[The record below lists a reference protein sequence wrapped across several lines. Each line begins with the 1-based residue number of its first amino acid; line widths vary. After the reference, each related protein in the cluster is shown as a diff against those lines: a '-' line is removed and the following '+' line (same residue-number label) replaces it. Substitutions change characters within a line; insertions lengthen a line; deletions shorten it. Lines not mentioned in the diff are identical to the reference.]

1 MAASVLNFTKEG
13 NVWTASYTSAGDTV
27 VQLERKDGGW
37 LNVYAN
43 VVGMAKKAIASL
55 TDGQGGRQVL
65 LKVCVPEGMT
75 VTIESGSEV
84 TAAKTLAV

>member
-1 MAASVLNFTKEG
+1 MEFQKEG
-13 NVWTASYTSAGDTV
+13 GSWVAEYTSAGDTV
-27 VQLERKDGGW
+27 VQLERASSGW

-43 VVGMAKKAIASL
+43 MEGMEKMAIASW
-55 TDGQGGRQVL
+55 TDTVGGRQVL
-65 LKVCVPEGMT
+65 VKVCVPEGMT

>member
-27 VQLERKDGGW
+27 VQLERASSGW

-43 VVGMAKKAIASL
+43 MEGMEKMAIASW
-55 TDGQGGRQVL
+55 TDGQGGQYML
-65 LKVCVPEGMT
+65 FKACVPEGMT

-84 TAAKTLAV
+84 TAAKRM